1 MMNPSTDMI
10 ADLGGDPEHSNRA
23 FEPGTCEWAS
33 SPGAP
38 DRREERTTTSVRL
51 PAGPDDRPEDRSQ
64 RRHSDRRKANPLT
77 RALRSHQ
84 LWLTITYLGLLVL
97 MARGIAS

>member
-1 MMNPSTDMI
+1 MNTAADSITDQVG
-10 ADLGGDPEHSNRA
+10 DLRHRQGLSK
-23 FEPGTCEWAS
+23 PGTCEGLS
-33 SPGAP
+33 SPGP
-38 DRREERTTTSVRL
+38 SVRREERTAAITGRPTRL
-51 PAGPDDRPEDRSQ
+51 RNRSRNRKDR
-64 RRHSDRRKANPLT
+64 KGTPLT

>member
-1 MMNPSTDMI
+1 MNPNADSI
-10 ADLGGDPEHSNRA
+10 ADRFGDLRHRQRLSK
-23 FEPGTCEWAS
+23 PGTCEGLS
-33 SPGAP
+33 SPGP
-38 DRREERTTTSVRL
+38 RVRREERTAAITGRPTRL
-51 PAGPDDRPEDRSQ
+51 RNRS
-64 RRHSDRRKANPLT
+64 RNRKNRKNRKGTPLT